1 MYCLIASSSSIINTL
16 KTNIYLEDAAVDIYT
31 AEISAMG
38 IILLEPESAIN
49 LTTLTLGW
57 DRVSRNYEGRSK
69 QTFGIVGELVGK
81 FT

>member
-1 MYCLIASSSSIINTL
+1 MTRLLPGAPGRTPKMHCLIASSSSIINAL

-49 LTTLTLGW
+49 LSVLSPVEFWLQHI
-57 DRVSRNYEGRSK
+57 DA
-69 QTFGIVGELVGK
+69 
-81 FT
+81 